1 MLSEHAMLPDHSTE
15 ECARSRPRAWRR
27 WLAGVLLLLICL
39 WVAGTAIPL
48 LIRHTRL
55 QQKLTT
61 RLEAAFGRPVEV
73 GNYNFSLWGGPTLE
87 ARSVTVNEDPR
98 FGHEYFLRA
107 ESINIR
113 LRWQSLLRG
122 HLELGTLS
130 LSRPSLNVV
139 RGEDGDWNLAEWLPR
154 STVATGQRIETGPAR
169 GVPPGLHFQKIEVND
184 GRINFKRGDEK
195 LPFAFVGV
203 KGAVETESPGRWR
216 MDLVATPWRAAVVVQ
231 QAGVLHLVG
240 HVGGTSSRLR
250 PVVLDL
256 SWTDASI
263 TDTLRLARS
272 YDYGVHG
279 TVGLSLAL
287 HTQGDTWMLEG
298 RAELRHLH
306 RWDLVLR
313 PDDPSL
319 NISAKVQWDPAE
331 PTIQVTDATF
341 EAPHSHARAFGRILL
356 SRPPFLKGQDVS
368 PVYFE
373 IASSTINLADAFSWV
388 RAFHSGVA
396 DDVSLQGTISTR
408 GVVSG
413 WPLRVLN
420 VLISS
425 EGAVLAGPHL
435 PVRTHLGRV
444 QFRYDHGLISFL
456 PATISLTASDH
467 LPQGSF
473 HIETSPN
480 PNPHILPGL
489 HLSGSI
495 TEVRNLVAIAG
506 SLGWNVSRG
515 WDVAG
520 PVRCDLRWQG
530 PLYPRQDQPVG
541 ALDWGG
547 EISGGSLLAPFLN
560 RPVEQIK
567 AHADFKSGANHI
579 MLASAQ
585 AFGAHWNGTL
595 NRSDTTSEWQFALS
609 ADRLTAADIDRWLNP
624 LRRES
629 LLDRVLPFLAS
640 RSSSNG
646 VPENLRVSGKLTVD
660 QFVLAPLSLR
670 RLQGDLRIEGRH
682 IELTNAE
689 GQFYGGH
696 IGGSLDERLDASPT
710 YSTHL
715 TFSGVDLSA
724 LTASTPGL
732 ADLFAGSA
740 SGNISINAR
749 GATQGDLLASLECRG
764 AAQVSAAQLRGINLA
779 ESLRQEVRRSGTS
792 TFRQAFAAF
801 TCGGRRIQFRD
812 FQLVGSNSEMRG
824 IGSVDFSRNTDL
836 RLRVLSGTAAATPN
850 GRTSVTAEGEY
861 QLTGLLSR
869 LQIARI
875 PTLPRLR

>member
-1 MLSEHAMLPDHSTE
+1 MLSEHLMFPDHSSE
-15 ECARSRPRAWRR
+15 ERARPRAWRR
-27 WLAGVLLLLICL
+27 WLAWVLLLLICL
-39 WVAGTAIPL
+39 WVADTAIPL

-73 GNYNFSLWGGPTLE
+73 GNYNISLWSGPTLE
-87 ARSVTVNEDPR
+87 AQSVTVSEDPR

-107 ESINIR
+107 ESISIG

-130 LSRPSLNVV
+130 LRRPSLNVV
-139 RGEDGDWNLAEWLPR
+139 RSADGDWNLAEWLPR
-154 STVATGQRIETGPAR
+154 STVATGQRIETDPAR
-169 GVPPGLHFQKIEVND
+169 GVPPGLHFRKIEVND
-184 GRINFKRGDEK
+184 GRINFKRDDEK

-203 KGAVETESPGRWR
+203 KGAVETESPGLWR
-216 MDLVATPWRAAVVVQ
+216 MDLVAAPWRAAVVIQ

-250 PVVLDL
+250 PAVLEL

-279 TVGLSLAL
+279 TLGLSFAL
-287 HTQGDTWMLEG
+287 RTQGDTWMLEG

-319 NISAKVQWDPAE
+319 NISAKAQWDPAE
-331 PTIQVTDATF
+331 PAIQVTEATF
-341 EAPHSHARAFGRILL
+341 EAPHSHARAFGRIFL
-356 SRPPFLKGQDVS
+356 SRPPFLMGQDVP

-373 IASSTINLADAFSWV
+373 LASSTIDLGDVFSWV

-408 GVVSG
+408 GVASG
-413 WPLRVLN
+413 WPLRVAN

-425 EGAVLAGPHL
+425 EGALLAGPRL

-444 QFRYDHGLISFL
+444 QFRYDHGLISLL
-456 PATISLTASDH
+456 PVTISLTAPDRP
-467 LPQGSF
+467 PQGSF
-473 HIETSPN
+473 HIETSAN
-480 PNPHILPGL
+480 PSPGILPGL

-495 TEVRNLVAIAG
+495 SEARNLVTIAG
-506 SLGWNVSRG
+506 SLGWNISRG
-515 WDVAG
+515 WDVTG
-520 PVRCDLRWQG
+520 PVRCDLRWQD
-530 PLYPRQDQPVG
+530 PLYPWQVQPVG

-547 EISGGSLLAPFLN
+547 EIGGGSLLAPFLN

-567 AHADFKSGANHI
+567 VHADLKPGAYHM

-595 NRSDTTSEWQFALS
+595 NRSDTTNEWQFALS
-609 ADRLTAADIDRWLNP
+609 ADHLTAADIDRWLNP

-640 RSSSNG
+640 RPSFNA
-646 VPENLRVSGKLTVD
+646 VPENLRASGKLTLD
-660 QFVLAPLSLR
+660 QFVLAPLSVR
-670 RLQGDLRIEGRH
+670 RLQGDLRLEGRR

-696 IGGSLDERLDASPT
+696 IDGALDGRLGASPI
-710 YSTHL
+710 YSTHFN
-715 TFSGVDLSA
+715 FSGIDLSA
-724 LTASTPGL
+724 LTANTPGL
-732 ADLFAGSA
+732 ANLFAGSA
-740 SGNISINAR
+740 SGNISISAR
-749 GATQGDLLASLECRG
+749 GSTQGDLLASLECRG

-779 ESLRQEVRRSGTS
+779 ESLRQELRRPGTS
-792 TFRQAFAAF
+792 AFRQALAAF
-801 TCGGRRIQFRD
+801 TCGGRTVQVRD
-812 FQLVGSNSEMRG
+812 LQLVGSNSEMRG
-824 IGSVDFSRNTDL
+824 IGSVDFSRNIDL
-836 RLRVLSGTAAATPN
+836 RLRVLSGTAALTANT
-850 GRTSVTAEGEY
+850 RTSVTAEGEY

-869 LQIARI
+869 LRVTRI
-875 PTLPRLR
+875 PTLPRPR